1 MEGSCRDDI
10 ETRSH
15 SVNDTCY
22 CICVDPIVPQAITHL
37 FINTRLPIS
46 DNCFMNR
53 WRHLMKYALL
63 TLVFIIATRRHD
75 FLHNIPVISCS
86 LNIQC
91 KRIWQAIYSG
101 TRCYKTMF
109 GSKSTKIKIIINSY
123 YFLLWFG
130 KSAILLW
137 HELFHPWHIDKML
150 LHIFAIE

>member
-15 SVNDTCY
+15 SVNYTCY
-22 CICVDPIVPQAITHL
+22 CICVDPIVPQTKTHL

-63 TLVFIIATRRHD
+63 TIVFIIATRRHD
-75 FLHNIPVISCS
+75 FLHNIPIISCS

-109 GSKSTKIKIIINSY
+109 GSKSTKIKIMIHSY
-123 YFLLWFG
+123 YSYCGLANPQFCCDTNYFIHDTLTGCCCIYSL
-130 KSAILLW
+130 
-137 HELFHPWHIDKML
+137 
-150 LHIFAIE
+150 